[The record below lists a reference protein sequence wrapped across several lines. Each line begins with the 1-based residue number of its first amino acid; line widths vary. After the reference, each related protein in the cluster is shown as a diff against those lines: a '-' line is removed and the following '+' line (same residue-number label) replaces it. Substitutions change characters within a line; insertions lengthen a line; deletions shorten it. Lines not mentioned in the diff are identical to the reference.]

1 MIYEVSHGKTTL
13 RIGLREVGES
23 AYELTIDGRTSRVDA
38 AKTGRMIYS
47 VIEDGHQ
54 YEAILDERGSRG
66 FDVLIAGHLFHLDAT
81 DERQKLLTH
90 ASKVQAEGKQTI
102 SAQMPGKIVK
112 LAVAVGESVTEGQG
126 LVVIEAMKME
136 NEIPSPIDGRV
147 VEIGVREGEAVEMGA
162 TLLVVE
168 PRA

>member
-23 AYELTIDGRTSRVDA
+23 VYELTVDGKTSRVDA
-38 AKTGRMIYS
+38 SKSGRMIYS
-47 VIEDGHQ
+47 VIEGGHQ
-54 YEAILDERGSRG
+54 YEAILEERGPHG
-66 FDVLIAGHLFHLDAT
+66 FDVLIAGRLFHLAAT
-81 DERQKLLTH
+81 DERHKLLSQ

-102 SAQMPGKIVK
+102 TAQMPGKIVK
-112 LAVAVGESVTEGQG
+112 LAVALGDTVAEGQG

-136 NEIPSPIDGRV
+136 NEIPSPIDGVV

-168 PRA
+168 PKA

>member
-1 MIYEVSHGKTTL
+1 MIYEVSDGKTTA

-23 AYELTIDGRTSRVDA
+23 VYELSIDGKTCRVDA
-38 AKTGRMIYS
+38 SRSGRMIYS

-54 YEAILDERGSRG
+54 YEAVVYERGSHG
-66 FDVLIAGHLFHLDAT
+66 FDVLIAGRLFHLDAT
-81 DERQKLLTH
+81 DERQKLLAH
-90 ASKVQAEGKQTI
+90 VSKVKAEGKQTI
-102 SAQMPGKIVK
+102 TAQMPGKIVK
-112 LAVAVGESVTEGQG
+112 LSVAVGDAVAEGQG

-168 PRA
+168 PPA